1 MRASLRLYQLVSA
14 NRSLLRLAPNRYKSI
29 ISLLVQDDHV
39 FRASASSDL
48 SLAAEAR
55 GAVSSLESYNMKDD
69 RAPSTR
75 TNGTFRY
82 QNYRYWCCLT
92 CRPSVGLLG
101 HYCSSEDPWMEA
113 FWWLFGESIVKFM
126 AVSFGREF
134 FFGKWLKKS
143 WPFYFFRT
151 QNNYFGM
158 GSPALHHFHTENT
171 GK

>member
-29 ISLLVQDDHV
+29 ISLLVQDDQV

-75 TNGTFRY
+75 TNGTFR
-82 QNYRYWCCLT
+82 
-92 CRPSVGLLG
+92 
-101 HYCSSEDPWMEA
+101 
-113 FWWLFGESIVKFM
+113 
-126 AVSFGREF
+126 
-134 FFGKWLKKS
+134 
-143 WPFYFFRT
+143 
-151 QNNYFGM
+151 
-158 GSPALHHFHTENT
+158 
-171 GK
+171 